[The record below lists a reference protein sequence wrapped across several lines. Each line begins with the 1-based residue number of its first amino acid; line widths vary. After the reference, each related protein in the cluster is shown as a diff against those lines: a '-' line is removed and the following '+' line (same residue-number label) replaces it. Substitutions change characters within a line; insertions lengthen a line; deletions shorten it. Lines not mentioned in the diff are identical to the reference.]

1 MDSAVASNVE
11 HRIPMSAIPH
21 LGQELRGGPLAS
33 AALGAPDADI
43 GMALFA
49 TAEPRGEKAAVAQ
62 LHQCRG
68 VALGKGLLAGK
79 EVFANVDQ
87 RSVVL
92 VADIGA
98 LQRPVGIDLGRVVD
112 PSETKAR

>member
-1 MDSAVASNVE
+1 MYPDLKKEVDSTVTSNVE
-11 HRIPMSAIPH
+11 YRIPMSTIPH

-33 AALGAPDADI
+33 AAFGTPDADI

-68 VALGKGLLAGK
+68 VALGKGLLVGK

-87 RSVVL
+87 LAEVL
-92 VADIGA
+92 AVLGEVEA
-98 LQRPVGIDLGRVVD
+98 LSARFDLLLN
-112 PSETKAR
+112 